1 MRILISVDIEGA
13 SGIVSRREIGYP
25 TKKVGDP
32 EATPDYLRARSW
44 LTGDVNAAVEGAI
57 KAGAIE
63 FVLHDSHG
71 LDYRNIV
78 LDELHPSV
86 EVVRG
91 MPIVF
96 YEYEDLNKSYDAA
109 FLIAMHARA
118 GQPGVLSHVLDWPL
132 LREVRINGLSV
143 GESHIT
149 AALAG
154 YFDIPTVLITGDNV
168 VCDEMKIWTGGKIE
182 TAIVKQALTR
192 YCTRC
197 LPLEKA
203 RERIRQA
210 AFRAVERIGET
221 QPSRFAP
228 PITLEVDFNDRQ
240 VALYVSWMPEVKY
253 DGDRT
258 ISYSN
263 GDFLR
268 VYKALLAMFWIATS
282 GLNP

>member
-1 MRILISVDIEGA
+1 MKILISVDMEGA
-13 SGIVSRREIGYP
+13 SGIVTSRETGYP
-25 TKKVGDP
+25 RNKVGDP
-32 EATPDYLRARSW
+32 ESTPDYLKARSW

-57 KAGAIE
+57 KAGATE

-91 MPIVF
+91 MPIIF
-96 YEYEDLNKSYDAA
+96 YEYEDLNSSYDAA

-118 GQPGVLSHVLDWPL
+118 GQAGVLSHVLDWPL
-132 LREVRINGLSV
+132 LREVRVNSEPV
-143 GESHIT
+143 GESQLT

-154 YFDIPTVLITGDNV
+154 YFNIPTVLITGDNV
-168 VCDEMKIWTGGKIE
+168 ICDEMRTWSGEKIE
-182 TAIVKQALTR
+182 TAIVKYALSR

-203 RERIRQA
+203 RQCIRQA
-210 AFRAVERIGET
+210 AFHAVERIGEI
-221 QPSRFAP
+221 QPSRFDQ
-228 PITLEVDFNDRQ
+228 PIKLEVDFNDRQ
-240 VALYVSWMPEVKY
+240 IAWYASWMPEVQY

-258 ISYSN
+258 VSYSN
-263 GDFLR
+263 DDFLR
-268 VYKALLAMFWIATS
+268 VYKALLAMLWIGES
-282 GLNP
+282 RLNP